1 MRVIFKP
8 KASFP
13 GTLSFA
19 KFNLLAW
26 QVTNLSQVNQNWR
39 ARRRHRPQPHKTW
52 NEQCTAQ
59 PRSWQA
65 CTDAESP
72 MPTDGTVSIIGVV
85 VGSENY
91 DAEKSLPFVT
101 SPVQWQNVTQIVPPI
116 HSNAHQ
122 TIRIYLQNKKSHK
135 INIILLGESTDWPT
149 KTDFANH

>member
-1 MRVIFKP
+1 
-8 KASFP
+8 
-13 GTLSFA
+13 
-19 KFNLLAW
+19 
-26 QVTNLSQVNQNWR
+26 
-39 ARRRHRPQPHKTW
+39 
-52 NEQCTAQ
+52 
-59 PRSWQA
+59 
-65 CTDAESP
+65 

-122 TIRIYLQNKKSHK
+122 TIRVYLQNKKSHK

-149 KTDFANH
+149 KTDFAYHKYRTSRSTRKEKKELTKEESPTRSASTKKRVEIKIDV